1 MEVRCM
7 RGRPV
12 LGVIG
17 GLLFGLGLAVF
28 LQQAGVFGLEP
39 LTLYGLPVVGVV
51 LGLVLAG
58 WAPLGKGDA

>member
-1 MEVRCM
+1 M
-7 RGRPV
+7 
-12 LGVIG
+12 IG
-17 GLLFGLGLAVF
+17 GLLFGLGFAVF

-39 LTLYGLPVVGVV
+39 LTLYGLPAVGIV